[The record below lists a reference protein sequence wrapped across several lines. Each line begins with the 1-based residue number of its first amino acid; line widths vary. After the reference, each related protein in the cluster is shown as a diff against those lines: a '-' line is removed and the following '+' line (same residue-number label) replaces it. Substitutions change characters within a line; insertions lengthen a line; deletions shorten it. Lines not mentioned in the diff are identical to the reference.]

1 MLRRCINFLT
11 SLRLTVACL
20 GLAIILVFVG
30 TLAEVRMGL
39 YQAQTEIFRSFF
51 IHRTLP
57 GTHWSIPVFPGGW
70 LIGLALLVNLVAA
83 HIKRFRFE
91 RKKTGILL
99 IHAGLILLL
108 LGQFLTELFQVE
120 SQMLLDVGGAKNY
133 TEDSRKH
140 ELAVMDVS
148 NPGFDQV
155 VPIPESLLVPGTL
168 IHPPGL
174 PFSLRVKQ
182 YFKNSQPAIPMDPG
196 EKLKASQG
204 IGQRLLLASAPDV
217 KTMDDEDKP
226 AALIEVIANNASLGD
241 WTESLWFTKPQPVLI
256 LRQWLAEVEQQ
267 AGVNLGVTPEVP
279 QTFSLAGHTY
289 QMALRMTRYYKPYT
303 ITLLEFRRDLYPGTD
318 IPNNFSSKIHLSD
331 PARGEDRDVLIRMNT
346 PLRYRGET
354 FYQAGFLQGDRASI
368 LQVVRNPAAVTPYL
382 ACSLV
387 ALGLVV
393 QFLSHL
399 FAFAKRQA
407 QKAGAASPP
416 GIPTAAIL
424 KPALAA
430 KRRGV

>member
-1 MLRRCINFLT
+1 M
-11 SLRLTVACL
+11 
-20 GLAIILVFVG
+20 
-30 TLAEVRMGL
+30 
-39 YQAQTEIFRSFF
+39 
-51 IHRTLP
+51 
-57 GTHWSIPVFPGGW
+57 
-70 LIGLALLVNLVAA
+70 
-83 HIKRFRFE
+83 
-91 RKKTGILL
+91 KT
-99 IHAGLILLL
+99 
-108 LGQFLTELFQVE
+108 
-120 SQMLLDVGGAKNY
+120 
-133 TEDSRKH
+133 
-140 ELAVMDVS
+140 
-148 NPGFDQV
+148 NP
-155 VPIPESLLVPGTL
+155 P
-168 IHPPGL
+168 
-174 PFSLRVKQ
+174 
-182 YFKNSQPAIPMDPG
+182 
-196 EKLKASQG
+196 
-204 IGQRLLLASAPDV
+204 
-217 KTMDDEDKP
+217 
-226 AALIEVIANNASLGD
+226 LIEVIANNASLGD

-267 AGVNLGVTPEVP
+267 AGVNLGVSPEVP